1 MVETEIR
8 LPKRPITHEDI
19 GNACWNFSDLLTNGS
34 WSIAE
39 VRHASIE
46 RSIGEHVIALIRKK
60 RDMPKPVFAES
71 TGSMVTNVS
80 FHADKDEYMVDF
92 PVYEICHSVG
102 HEVLSTELNPA
113 LVERILREND
123 GGEEAYTD
131 LLKGTSEEEFSD
143 INETGLLTRKMEHGY
158 SIEHDGFLVGYDVAV
173 SYYLDE
179 DSLITDDYSIGWNGN
194 DLRGEPT
201 AFDDQGFILE
211 SKPESVGL
219 MSASTIGADLRNID
233 EQWRD
238 FLVLHALAEDINNG
252 DETMLDHNRR
262 VLSLMALAASPM
274 LTVRQL
280 LRR

>member
-1 MVETEIR
+1 M
-8 LPKRPITHEDI
+8 
-19 GNACWNFSDLLTNGS
+19 
-34 WSIAE
+34 
-39 VRHASIE
+39 
-46 RSIGEHVIALIRKK
+46 
-60 RDMPKPVFAES
+60 
-71 TGSMVTNVS
+71 
-80 FHADKDEYMVDF
+80 
-92 PVYEICHSVG
+92 
-102 HEVLSTELNPA
+102 
-113 LVERILREND
+113 
-123 GGEEAYTD
+123 
-131 LLKGTSEEEFSD
+131 
-143 INETGLLTRKMEHGY
+143 
-158 SIEHDGFLVGYDVAV
+158 
-173 SYYLDE
+173 DE